1 MWDEAKDQ
9 YEDLTVTYQPAL
21 KQMEVGIEKLF
32 FGIYYQRLAVDV
44 LEKGQQLQNLSKEIA
59 IYSRDLGLGTTIEV
73 QQAESELVET
83 NKALA
88 DLRVSIKDVS
98 WKLNDLMGR
107 KVSTPLNL
115 VVPLYTRKK

>member
-1 MWDEAKDQ
+1 M
-9 YEDLTVTYQPAL
+9 
-21 KQMEVGIEKLF
+21 
-32 FGIYYQRLAVDV
+32 
-44 LEKGQQLQNLSKEIA
+44 QNLSKEIA
-59 IYSRDLGLGTTIEV
+59 IYSRDLGLGTIMEV

-107 KVSTPLNL
+107 KVSTPPLNL
-115 VVPLYTRKK
+115 VVPLYTPEKIEKNYMRSWKLV